1 MIADVQLILTAVALL
16 AALAACPPADA
27 PGRVKCSAELRV
39 EAGARIAWA
48 DVVISSAPA
57 FVVPLRGRM
66 PPSDATETRDDLWKF
81 AFAVV
86 AKQRGH
92 GELVLRARAV
102 VCRGDACHPEEKE
115 IRTVVSVGE

>member
-1 MIADVQLILTAVALL
+1 VQLIALL

-27 PGRVKCSAELRV
+27 PGRVKCTADLKV
-39 EAGARIAWA
+39 EPGAKIAWA
-48 DVVISSAPA
+48 DVVISSAPS

-66 PPSDATETRDDLWKF
+66 PPSDAIETRDDLWKF
-81 AFAVV
+81 AFAIV
-86 AKQRGH
+86 AKQRGR

-102 VCRGDACHPEEKE
+102 VCTVSANHSGDACHPEERE